1 MSAISAPSWSS
12 SSPCAML
19 KVSQSG
25 DIILLTGSVPQAE
38 NAVAIHKFLDATKVK
53 YVDMTTLAGVQQVHL
68 QVRVAE
74 VSRTAIRALGINAFM
89 TGNSAFGGSTIGP
102 DSGGAIN
109 PVNIGVPSGTSTT
122 GQLPFQFTS
131 PVGVTPPVTLFG
143 GFNAA
148 NLEIFLQAL
157 AENQYLRLLAE
168 PSLVAAT
175 GEEANV
181 LVGGEYPIPVV
192 QNAGAG
198 SAPTI
203 SIEYKEYGVRL
214 KFKPTVLGDGRI
226 RLLVAPEVSELTDVG
241 AVVIQGFSVPA
252 LLTRRAQTTLE
263 MHSGQTF
270 GMAGLINHTVDAR
283 SSKTPGLGDLPG
295 LGAVP
300 VRAVRPRRDRPGCAR
315 HGEPGGTDLRRR
327 HAPAARNHAPGP
339 QRLGALRPGA
349 GRSQHAR
356 PDFAGSMQVAQAI
369 GPEPA
374 ARSRRVGP
382 LRSRGHRRDL

>member
-1 MSAISAPSWSS
+1 
-12 SSPCAML
+12 
-19 KVSQSG
+19 
-25 DIILLTGSVPQAE
+25 
-38 NAVAIHKFLDATKVK
+38 
-53 YVDMTTLAGVQQVHL
+53 MTTLAGVQQVHL

-157 AENQYLRLLAE
+157 AENQYLRLWPSRAWWRPPVKRPTSWSAASTPFPWCKTRE
-168 PSLVAAT
+168 PGRPRPSQSNTRNTAFGSSSSPPSWAT
-175 GEEANV
+175 GA
-181 LVGGEYPIPVV
+181 
-192 QNAGAG
+192 
-198 SAPTI
+198 SC
-203 SIEYKEYGVRL
+203 
-214 KFKPTVLGDGRI
+214 
-226 RLLVAPEVSELTDVG
+226 LVAPEVSERTDVG
-241 AVVIQGFSVPA
+241 AVVIQGFSVSAP
-252 LLTRRAQTTLE
+252 LTRRAQTTLE

-295 LGAVP
+295 LALFRS
-300 VRAVRPRRDRPGCAR
+300 VRYVR
-315 HGEPGGTDLRRR
+315 GETDLVVLVT
-327 HAPAARNHAPGP
+327 ANLVEPTSDAVTPPLPGITHRDP
-339 QRLGALRPGA
+339 NDWEALRPGA

-374 ARSRRVGP
+374 ARSRRVGL